1 MNDWN
6 AVVTVHEG
14 GYNRARRFLNEFG
27 PVVRTDYFNILA
39 MRTADYRQFVEAL
52 RNKAERERDGASSLA
67 RVMPVVVTFSF
78 QTPAE
83 FDVKARQAV
92 CAWLPTLANKGF
104 HLRMHRRGFKGRL
117 SSMEEERFLDT
128 FLLEALD
135 TARTPGHV
143 AFDDPDVVIALETM
157 GSRAGLSAWT
167 RDELMRYPF
176 LHLD

>member
-14 GYNRARRFLNEFG
+14 GYNRARKFLAEFG
-27 PVVRTDYFNILA
+27 PVARTGYFNILA
-39 MRTADYRQFVEAL
+39 LQTADHRQFMEAL
-52 RNKAERERDGASSLA
+52 RDKAEGDREGAASLA

-78 QTPAE
+78 QTPEE

-92 CAWLPTLANKGF
+92 CTWLPTISGKGF

-128 FLLEALD
+128 FLLDALA
-135 TARTPGHV
+135 TAGRPGHIT
-143 AFDDPDVVIALETM
+143 FDDPDAIIALETI
-157 GSRAGLSAWT
+157 GPHAGLSAWT
-167 RDELMRYPF
+167 RTELARYPP